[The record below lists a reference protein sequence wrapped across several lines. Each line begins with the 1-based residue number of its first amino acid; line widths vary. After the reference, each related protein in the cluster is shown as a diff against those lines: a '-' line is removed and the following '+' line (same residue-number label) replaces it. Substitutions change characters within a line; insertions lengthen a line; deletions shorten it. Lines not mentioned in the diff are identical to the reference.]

1 MITVYRKSSASD
13 RYIHYTS
20 WQPWKEKA
28 GAIRTL
34 KNRAHT
40 YCSDEYLLAEELSY
54 LLGGFLKN
62 GYPEKVVYRILYE
75 EMKTTKQQQQGDKAT
90 DFANVFYVPYHSRAK
105 RLYNILREQFG
116 ITTIFKKTTTLGNLI
131 RRKGRQKEKQ
141 FTASTVYKVPCKE
154 CDKAYIGQSKN
165 TIAKRVGQHKAL
177 CRRKVKLS
185 KLKNSKKDNGIAFH
199 HIKTGHEFDFDNAE
213 IIARE
218 TNYWRRLIL
227 EGIAIKAH
235 DNLVNLQAG
244 YMIDECWT
252 PYLARQGGANQ
263 MISDVSG

>member
-1 MITVYRKSSASD
+1 M
-13 RYIHYTS
+13 
-20 WQPWKEKA
+20 
-28 GAIRTL
+28 
-34 KNRAHT
+34 
-40 YCSDEYLLAEELSY
+40 
-54 LLGGFLKN
+54 
-62 GYPEKVVYRILYE
+62 
-75 EMKTTKQQQQGDKAT
+75 
-90 DFANVFYVPYHSRAK
+90 
-105 RLYNILREQFG
+105 
-116 ITTIFKKTTTLGNLI
+116 
-131 RRKGRQKEKQ
+131 Q
-141 FTASTVYKVPCKE
+141 FTASTVYEMPCKE

-177 CRRKVKLS
+177 CRRNVKLS
-185 KLKNSKKDNGIAFH
+185 KLKNSKKGNGIAFH
-199 HIKTGHEFDFDNAE
+199 HINDNAE

-227 EGIAIKAH
+227 EGIAIKTH